1 MADSGIN
8 IALNPETSKDL
19 TRLSK
24 VKKQPVQELI
34 EELIQ
39 EAAEREEDIALF
51 KLAVKR
57 DTPNAKFIR
66 HEDINWE

>member
-34 EELIQ
+34 EELVQ
-39 EAAEREEDIALF
+39 KAVEHEEDMALL
-51 KLAVKR
+51 KLSIQRNVPGAETVDLEDVKW
-57 DTPNAKFIR
+57 D
-66 HEDINWE
+66 

>member
-1 MADSGIN
+1 MANSGIN
-8 IALNPETSKDL
+8 ISEGTLRDL
-19 TRLSK
+19 TRLAR

-34 EELIQ
+34 EELVQ
-39 EAAEREEDIALF
+39 EAIEREEDIALF

-57 DTPNAKFIR
+57 DTRNAKLIR